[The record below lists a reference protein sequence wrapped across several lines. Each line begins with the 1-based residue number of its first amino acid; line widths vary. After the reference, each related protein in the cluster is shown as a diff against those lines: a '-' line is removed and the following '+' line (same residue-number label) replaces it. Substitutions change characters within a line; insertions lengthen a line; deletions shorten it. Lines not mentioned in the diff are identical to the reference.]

1 MDTSWIDEH
10 KILLDTYHDKI
21 NFKNINSLFLY
32 ISNND
37 VIHTHKSTLP
47 VYDNFI
53 PKDII
58 LENIL
63 NKKIYNQK
71 KFYLKDI
78 LIFNIPIDH
87 QEITTFN
94 TTNSI
99 DSFSTISSTINDIH
113 IPKVLPILQKHS
125 RITFIFVEQK
135 HKKINSNKTK
145 KVRFQLNS
153 NIS

>member
-21 NFKNINSLFLY
+21 NFKTINSLFLY

-37 VIHTHKSTLP
+37 VIHTQKSSLP

-87 QEITTFN
+87 QEISTFN

-153 NIS
+153 NVS

>member
-21 NFKNINSLFLY
+21 NFKTINSLFLY

-37 VIHTHKSTLP
+37 VIHTQKSTLP

-87 QEITTFN
+87 QEISTFN

-153 NIS
+153 NVS